1 MKKLLL
7 LSFLIPILAVNAQEL
22 DSAFLDSLP
31 DDIQK
36 DVLDRTELR
45 KNSEKPEYRRPSTM
59 IRKNYCSD
67 IKKEDL
73 MLAEDYNSMNID
85 KSDLDFGDRS
95 KYEDCIPKS
104 QRFGSSF
111 FDMMQSSFMPINEP
125 NLDSSYILDF
135 GDILQIQLIGQK
147 NTLEELPISRDGS
160 ISIPEI
166 GKIFLAGITLNDA
179 NAIIKNKYS
188 NAYIGVEA
196 YITLTN
202 IRDIQVLITGN
213 AYSPGIY
220 TLNGNSNVL
229 HALSMAGGIDEMG
242 SYRKVDLIRNDKV
255 IKSIDLYDIFI
266 YGKSGFG
273 QRLRTGDTILV
284 NSAFNLV
291 TASGA
296 IKRPAVYE
304 LKPSESFLDL
314 LEFGNGLSDAADQTS
329 LRIER
334 LEGENSSFINI
345 SNKVDLGSIKAQSGD
360 RLNIREYLRKS
371 VTISGAVEVPGT
383 YAISNGDTLLSIIN
397 KANGY
402 KEDAYPFAGI
412 LNNQKTLE
420 LNKQASDTLYRTFVQ
435 KMMTKGDPLFA
446 SASLPFA
453 LRELKKSNPSGR
465 VVAEFDLDILNSDP
479 NLDTTLDDGDE
490 IIIPIK
496 TQQVYIF
503 GEVNNNGA
511 VRYMPNKNIN
521 DYLSKSGG
529 ITENADNNYIYVVHP
544 NGEVNRLKNKSL
556 SFLSRRD
563 NDIFIYPGSV
573 IYVPRKVN
581 SREAAMTASI
591 WAPILSAMAT
601 SITALSV
608 LDRN

>member
-1 MKKLLL
+1 MKKLVLL
-7 LSFLIPILAVNAQEL
+7 LLLLPAISVNTQEL
-22 DSAFLDSLP
+22 DSAFLESLP
-31 DDIQK
+31 EEIQK
-36 DVLDRTELR
+36 DVLDRAENR
-45 KNSEKPEYRRPSTM
+45 NDSEKPIYRRPSTM

-67 IKKEDL
+67 IKNENWIIEDN
-73 MLAEDYNSMNID
+73 YNSMNFNNPSQEFSD
-85 KSDLDFGDRS
+85 KSI
-95 KYEDCIPKS
+95 YEDCISKS
-104 QRFGSSF
+104 ERFGNNF
-111 FDMMQSSFMPINEP
+111 FDKMQSSFMPINEP

-135 GDILQIQLIGQK
+135 GDSLQIQLVGQK
-147 NTLEELPISRDGS
+147 NSMEEFLIKRDGS

-166 GKIFLAGITLNDA
+166 GKVFLAGISLDDA
-179 NAIIKNKYS
+179 NNIIKNKYS
-188 NAYIGVEA
+188 NAYIGVQA

-242 SYRKVDLIRNDKV
+242 SYRKVDLLRNNVV

-284 NSAFNLV
+284 NKAFNLV
-291 TASGA
+291 TVSGA
-296 IKRPAVYE
+296 INRPAVYE
-304 LKPSESFLDL
+304 IKPSESFLDL
-314 LEFGNGLSDAADQTS
+314 FEFANGFTDAADQTS

-334 LEGENSSFINI
+334 LLGENSRFINI
-345 SNKVDLGSIKAQSGD
+345 SSKTDLGSIKAQAGD
-360 RLNIREYLRKS
+360 RLNIGEYLRKK
-371 VTISGAVEVPGT
+371 VKITGAVQTPGT
-383 YAISNGDTLLSIIN
+383 YAITNGETLSSIIK

-402 KEDAYPFAGI
+402 RDEAYPFGGI
-412 LNNQKTLE
+412 LNNKKTLE
-420 LNKQASDTLYRTFVQ
+420 LNKHATEVLYRTFVQ
-435 KMMTKGDPLFA
+435 KLMTKGDPLFA
-446 SASLPFA
+446 SDSLPFA

-465 VVAEFDLDILNSDP
+465 VIAEFDIDIISSDP
-479 NLDTTLDDGDE
+479 NLDTILDDGDE

-521 DYLSKSGG
+521 DYLLKSGG
-529 ITENADNNYIYVVHP
+529 ITESADKKYIYIVHP
-544 NGEVNRLKNKSL
+544 NGEVNKVQNIRT
-556 SFLSRRD
+556 SFLSNRG
-563 NDIFIYPGSV
+563 NDILVYPGSV

-581 SREAAMTASI
+581 AREAAMTASI

>member
-7 LSFLIPILAVNAQEL
+7 LLLLLPAISVNTQEL
-22 DSAFLDSLP
+22 DSAFLESLP
-31 DDIQK
+31 EEIQK
-36 DVLDRTELR
+36 DVLDRAENR
-45 KNSEKPEYRRPSTM
+45 NESEKPIYRRPSTM

-67 IKKEDL
+67 IKDEYWMIEDN
-73 MLAEDYNSMNID
+73 YNSMNFNDPSQEYSD
-85 KSDLDFGDRS
+85 KSI
-95 KYEDCIPKS
+95 YEDCIPKS
-104 QRFGSSF
+104 ERFGSNF
-111 FDMMQSSFMPINEP
+111 FDKMQSSFMPINEP

-135 GDILQIQLIGQK
+135 GDSLQIQLVGQK
-147 NTLEELPISRDGS
+147 NSMEEFLINRDGS

-166 GKIFLAGITLNDA
+166 GKVFLAGISLDDA
-179 NAIIKNKYS
+179 NTLIKNKYS
-188 NAYIGVEA
+188 NAYIGVQA
-196 YITLTN
+196 HITLTN

-242 SYRKVDLIRNDKV
+242 SYRKVDLLRNNVV

-284 NSAFNLV
+284 NQAFNLV
-291 TASGA
+291 TVSGA
-296 IKRPAVYE
+296 INRPAVYE
-304 LKPSESFLDL
+304 MKPSESFLDL
-314 LEFGNGLSDAADQTS
+314 FEFANGFSDAADQTS

-334 LEGENSSFINI
+334 LLGENSSFINI
-345 SNKVDLGSIKAQSGD
+345 SSKTDLGSIKAQAGD
-360 RLNIREYLRKS
+360 RLNIGEYLRKK
-371 VTISGAVEVPGT
+371 VKITGAVQTPGT
-383 YAISNGDTLLSIIN
+383 YAITNGETLSSIIK

-402 KEDAYPFAGI
+402 KNEAYPFGGI
-412 LNNQKTLE
+412 LNNKKTLE
-420 LNKQASDTLYRTFVQ
+420 LNKQATEVLYRTFVQ
-435 KMMTKGDPLFA
+435 KLMTKGDPLFA
-446 SASLPFA
+446 SDSLPFA

-465 VVAEFDLDILNSDP
+465 VIAEFDLDIISSDP
-479 NLDTTLDDGDE
+479 SLDTILDDGDE

-511 VRYMPNKNIN
+511 VRYIPNKNIN
-521 DYLSKSGG
+521 DYLLKSGG
-529 ITENADNNYIYVVHP
+529 ITDSADKKYIYVVHP
-544 NGEVNRLKNKSL
+544 NGEVNKVQNTRI
-556 SFLSRRD
+556 SFLSNRG
-563 NDIFIYPGSV
+563 NDILIYPGSV

-608 LDRN
+608 LDRQ